1 MSLYIT
7 RLEDWSI
14 YARLAFLCSPLVM
27 IFIGLAIDFYIAG
40 SRHFMVMCHAFRR
53 SSLLVEETQFSGTL
67 SLRARFMVVAGMSS
81 AVLWPNLFIRRG
93 QLHPEDNDQFPE
105 YLRRRMSVAMALMVA
120 GAIWS
125 VLGVIFVEM

>member
-7 RLEDWSI
+7 RLEDWTI
-14 YARLAFLCSPLVM
+14 YARLVFLCSPLGM
-27 IFIGLAIDFYIAG
+27 IVIGLAIDFYIAG

-53 SSLLVEETQFSGTL
+53 SSLLVEETHFSGTL

-93 QLHPEDNDQFPE
+93 QLHPDDIDQFPE
-105 YLRRRMSVAMALMVA
+105 YLRRRMSVAMGLMVA
-120 GAIWS
+120 GALWS
-125 VLGVIFVEM
+125 ILGVVLVEM